1 MRASLA
7 AVLAFVAAT
16 SLTVAHAED
25 VAAQKTIVSIGTGRV
40 TGVYFPTGGAICRLV
55 NRNRA
60 RQGIRCLVEST
71 AGSVANLDAIRR
83 GGLELGVAQSDWQF
97 HAFNGSSRYAGEGPF
112 ENLRSVF
119 SVYPEP
125 FSVVARADSNIKN
138 IQDLKGKRVNIGDPG
153 SGTRA
158 TMMVVL
164 AALGWTN
171 DDFSLVTE
179 LRSSDQPR
187 ALCDNKVDAIVFV
200 GGHPNGLVP
209 EAMNACDAVLV
220 NVAGDAI
227 GQLINN
233 NTFYRLATIPGG
245 MYRGNRD
252 DVRTFGVGATVVRS
266 TDVPDDVIYTI
277 VSAVFDDL
285 DGLRR
290 QHPAFGALRPDEMV
304 EAGLTAPLHG
314 GAARCYGEQGWLP

>member
-16 SLTVAHAED
+16 GLAVAHAED
-25 VAAQKTIVSIGTGRV
+25 VATQQTIVSIGTGRV

-60 RQGIRCLVEST
+60 RHGIRCLVEST

-83 GGLELGVAQSDWQF
+83 GEFELGVAQSDWQF
-97 HAFNGSSRYAGEGPF
+97 HAFNGTSQYAGEGPF

-119 SVYPEP
+119 AVYPEP
-125 FSVVARADSNIKN
+125 FTVVARADSNIKN

-164 AALGWTN
+164 AALGWTKN
-171 DDFSLVTE
+171 DFSLISE
-179 LRSSDQPR
+179 LRLSDQPR

-200 GGHPNGLVP
+200 GGHPNGLVQ
-209 EAMNACDAVLV
+209 EAMNTCDAVLV
-220 NVAGDAI
+220 GVAGDEI
-227 GQLINN
+227 GQLVSN

-245 MYRGNRD
+245 LYRGNPA
-252 DVRTFGVGATVVRS
+252 DVRTFGVGATVVSS

-277 VSAVFDDL
+277 VSAVFGDL
-285 DGLRR
+285 DGFRR

-314 GAARCYGEQGWLP
+314 GAARYYGEQGWLP